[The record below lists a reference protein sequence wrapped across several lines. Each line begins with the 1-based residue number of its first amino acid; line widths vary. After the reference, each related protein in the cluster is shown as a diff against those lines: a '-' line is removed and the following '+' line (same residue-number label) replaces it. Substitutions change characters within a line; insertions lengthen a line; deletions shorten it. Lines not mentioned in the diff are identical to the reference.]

1 MLLVGIPILC
11 ITYVVFIRITYV
23 TLRSG
28 PHEGTIPDNVIY
40 NETYQD
46 HPQYSW
52 EFWVGDGIY
61 DSYALAN
68 SINLTDFLLIRCFGV
83 ITRFCLVAGQVFN
96 RAMVAVNTWLNHY
109 RQRVEH
115 TMADI
120 KDHAIWKRKFR
131 GRWGR

>member
-1 MLLVGIPILC
+1 MLVKPLKTMQHATELIQSLP
-11 ITYVVFIRITYV
+11 TA
-23 TLRSG
+23 S
-28 PHEGTIPDNVIY
+28 P
-40 NETYQD
+40 
-46 HPQYSW
+46 
-52 EFWVGDGIY
+52 
-61 DSYALAN
+61 LATN
-68 SINLTDFLLIRCFGV
+68 FLLIRCFGV